1 MFGTGFQMPKLP
13 KMPQFPKAPEP
24 QRPEISQTLQVQP
37 MPQYPQIQLANS
49 AYNNQ
54 PQMPL
59 VQQPQKNIS
68 AAEALANKYIGWMPE
83 YKTLKDAKSEM
94 EYINKRGYDN
104 YAHRLAMCRIGQMG
118 SNGSMFSP
126 SIGMG
131 LGIAKEISDAYEKIF
146 KQKKPIG
153 ETLVDSFKDLGNNYE
168 GLDWGINNPN
178 GNCRKWLGVLD
189 LQNNQWNN

>member
-1 MFGTGFQMPKLP
+1 
-13 KMPQFPKAPEP
+13 
-24 QRPEISQTLQVQP
+24 
-37 MPQYPQIQLANS
+37 
-49 AYNNQ
+49 
-54 PQMPL
+54 
-59 VQQPQKNIS
+59 
-68 AAEALANKYIGWMPE
+68 
-83 YKTLKDAKSEM
+83 
-94 EYINKRGYDN
+94 
-104 YAHRLAMCRIGQMG
+104 MG

-153 ETLVDSFKDLGNNYE
+153 ETLVDSFKDLGNNYK
-168 GLDWGINNPN
+168 GLDWVINNPN